1 MAKALTPTDTAR
13 RSQPTFQ
20 MTLLEL
26 VTLLLDIT
34 NNEEETMKMAL
45 ELVASGEV
53 WLTGNF
59 RNENLER
66 WN

>member
-1 MAKALTPTDTAR
+1 
-13 RSQPTFQ
+13 

-26 VTLLLDIT
+26 LTLLLDIT
-34 NNEEETMKMAL
+34 SSEEETIRMAL
-45 ELVASGEV
+45 ELVAGGEV

-59 RNENLER
+59 RNESLER